1 MKIPII
7 VIVGPTAT
15 GKTSL
20 SVDLAKELGGEIIS
34 ADSMQIYRDMHIA
47 SAAPDEEEKE
57 GIPHHLFE
65 FLGRE
70 ESYSVAEY
78 VKAAAAAIKDINERG
93 KLPIIVGGT
102 GLYVSSLI
110 DNIRFTEEEVN
121 CELRARLEAEYDT
134 IGGEAMIEKLSL
146 FDPETATKLHPNN
159 RKRIIR
165 AFEVYMQTGTTIAEQ
180 NAQSR
185 EEPSPYEPI
194 MIGLKAEDRQ
204 FIYDR
209 INLRVD
215 LMLQNGLLDEA
226 KRAYEFRGSATSV
239 QAIGHKEFFPYFE
252 GEIPLSEAVETLK
265 RETRRNAKRQ
275 LIWFSRDERIVWI
288 DIDKTEDILSE
299 AIKIYRKGS
308 LL

>member
-7 VIVGPTAT
+7 AIVGPTAT

-20 SVDLAKELGGEIIS
+20 SVDLAKKLGGEIIS

-65 FLGRE
+65 FLDRE

-146 FDPETATKLHPNN
+146 FDPETAAKLHPNN
-159 RKRIIR
+159 RKRVIR
-165 AFEVYMQTGTTIAEQ
+165 AFEVYMQTGTTIALQ

-194 MIGLKAEDRQ
+194 IIGLKAEDRQ

-265 RETRRNAKRQ
+265 RETRRYAKRQ
-275 LIWFSRDERIVWI
+275 LTWFSRDERIVWI

>member
-20 SVDLAKELGGEIIS
+20 SVALAKKLGGEIIS

-65 FLGRE
+65 FLDRE

-146 FDPETATKLHPNN
+146 FDPETAAKLHPKKYSTASMVMNFLAS
-159 RKRIIR
+159 K
-165 AFEVYMQTGTTIAEQ
+165 GTNSKSSAYTWETSTSA
-180 NAQSR
+180 
-185 EEPSPYEPI
+185 
-194 MIGLKAEDRQ
+194 
-204 FIYDR
+204 
-209 INLRVD
+209 
-215 LMLQNGLLDEA
+215 LQ
-226 KRAYEFRGSATSV
+226 
-239 QAIGHKEFFPYFE
+239 
-252 GEIPLSEAVETLK
+252 
-265 RETRRNAKRQ
+265 
-275 LIWFSRDERIVWI
+275 
-288 DIDKTEDILSE
+288 
-299 AIKIYRKGS
+299 
-308 LL
+308 